1 MADSPDDLNPDDM
14 EVIYSILLIDVIYL
28 IAFSEQ
34 YPTKE
39 QIEVIQH
46 IRDNEPSLQKSK
58 LINEIIADSLEEKL
72 SNDFTRTANRI
83 LLNMSRMVNN
93 QAACDRIYYYAKL
106 VAMSG
111 HKITPNVQN
120 LLDRISDALFI

>member
-34 YPTKE
+34 YPTTE
-39 QIEVIQH
+39 QIQVIQH

-83 LLNMSRMVNN
+83 LLNMSRMVDDK
-93 QAACDRIYYYAKL
+93 AACDRIFYYAKQ

-111 HKITPNVQN
+111 NKITPNVQN
-120 LLDRISDALFI
+120 LLDRISDALFL

>member
-83 LLNMSRMVNN
+83 LLNMSRMVNH
-93 QAACDRIYYYAKL
+93 QAA
-106 VAMSG
+106 
-111 HKITPNVQN
+111 
-120 LLDRISDALFI
+120 